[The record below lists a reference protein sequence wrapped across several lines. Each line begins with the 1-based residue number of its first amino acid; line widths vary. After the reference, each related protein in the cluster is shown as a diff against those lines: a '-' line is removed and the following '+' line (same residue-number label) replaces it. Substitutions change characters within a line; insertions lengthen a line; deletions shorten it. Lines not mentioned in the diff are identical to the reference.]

1 MTLETKKITGKIKQS
16 QFNEYEVI
24 NKGMEKAYGKPMYDL
39 SGATIDLG
47 SIVEQFLN
55 AVEREEMKLKKG
67 EQALSELISEHGT
80 QFPMKLNGQDV
91 VIRINGAVSKSPLP
105 LSNSLS
111 SRARGCLALS
121 LVSPPVSSRKK
132 IEPRHKLSERS
143 TF

>member
-24 NKGMEKAYGKPMYDL
+24 NKGMEKAYGKPMYAL

-80 QFPMKLNGQDV
+80 QFPMKLNGQEV
-91 VIRINGAVSKSPLP
+91 VIRINGAVSK
-105 LSNSLS
+105 
-111 SRARGCLALS
+111 
-121 LVSPPVSSRKK
+121 
-132 IEPRHKLSERS
+132 
-143 TF
+143 

>member
-1 MTLETKKITGKIKQS
+1 MSNTKKRKGDVMTLETKKITGKIKQS

-91 VIRINGAVSKSPLP
+91 VIRINGAVSK
-105 LSNSLS
+105 
-111 SRARGCLALS
+111 
-121 LVSPPVSSRKK
+121 
-132 IEPRHKLSERS
+132 
-143 TF
+143 

>member
-24 NKGMEKAYGKPMYDL
+24 NKSMEKAYGKPMYDL

-47 SIVEQFLN
+47 SIVDQFLN

-91 VIRINGAVSKSPLP
+91 VIRINGAGSK
-105 LSNSLS
+105 
-111 SRARGCLALS
+111 
-121 LVSPPVSSRKK
+121 
-132 IEPRHKLSERS
+132 
-143 TF
+143 

>member
-91 VIRINGAVSKSPLP
+91 VIRINGAVSK
-105 LSNSLS
+105 
-111 SRARGCLALS
+111 
-121 LVSPPVSSRKK
+121 
-132 IEPRHKLSERS
+132 
-143 TF
+143 

>member
-1 MTLETKKITGKIKQS
+1 MSNTKKRKGDVMTLETKKITGKIKQS
-16 QFNEYEVI
+16 QFNEYELI

-80 QFPMKLNGQDV
+80 QFPMQLNGQDV
-91 VIRINGAVSKSPLP
+91 VIRINGAVSK
-105 LSNSLS
+105 
-111 SRARGCLALS
+111 
-121 LVSPPVSSRKK
+121 
-132 IEPRHKLSERS
+132 
-143 TF
+143 